1 MEEMAK
7 KLDFKRFF
15 KKIGPGFITGAADDD
30 PSGIGTYAQ
39 TGAVFGYRQLWLAF
53 FSVPFMVAIQEM
65 CGRIGLVTGK
75 GLAGAL
81 RARYGRALLSVAVL
95 LLFLA
100 NVVNIG
106 ADLGAIASSI
116 SLVFGG
122 GVALWLWAAVFV
134 VLILQIYIPYPTYA
148 RILKYLTFSLFSYV
162 AVLFIVKA
170 DWGVILSSTFWPRF
184 VLSKEFAMN
193 VVAFLGTTISP
204 YLFFWQSDEEVEE
217 EVAKGKIRAMGKGI
231 PKVTRQDLRDMRADT
246 VLGMVFSNLVSFFI
260 IATTAATLHAQG
272 IFSIETADQA
282 AAALEPI
289 AGPFAYLLFALG
301 IVGTGLLAIPVLAGS
316 ASYALSEAVGW
327 SEGLGKTFSKA
338 RGFYTAIIVATFLG
352 LLVNFSGVPPFK
364 MLYYSA
370 VLNGLC
376 APPLIFMIIAL
387 ANDRKTMGSRT
398 NSRNSNAWG
407 IAIGVLMTIAA
418 GVFFYFSFAG

>member
-1 MEEMAK
+1 MAK

-81 RARYGRALLSVAVL
+81 RARYGRTLLSVAVL

-106 ADLGAIASSI
+106 ADLGAIASSV

-407 IAIGVLMTIAA
+407 IAIGMLMTIAA

>member
-81 RARYGRALLSVAVL
+81 RARYGRTLLSVAVL

-106 ADLGAIASSI
+106 ADLGAIASSV

-204 YLFFWQSDEEVEE
+204 QPQPSNSFIRSEKSDS
-217 EVAKGKIRAMGKGI
+217 ISSSRPMG
-231 PKVTRQDLRDMRADT
+231 
-246 VLGMVFSNLVSFFI
+246 
-260 IATTAATLHAQG
+260 
-272 IFSIETADQA
+272 
-282 AAALEPI
+282 ALPRRH
-289 AGPFAYLLFALG
+289 FH
-301 IVGTGLLAIPVLAGS
+301 
-316 ASYALSEAVGW
+316 SYADS
-327 SEGLGKTFSKA
+327 
-338 RGFYTAIIVATFLG
+338 
-352 LLVNFSGVPPFK
+352 
-364 MLYYSA
+364 
-370 VLNGLC
+370 
-376 APPLIFMIIAL
+376 
-387 ANDRKTMGSRT
+387 
-398 NSRNSNAWG
+398 
-407 IAIGVLMTIAA
+407 
-418 GVFFYFSFAG
+418 